1 MSRLLLLGMLV
12 ISILLTC
19 FACSQQNINDS
30 AGEQIV
36 RAASIPLRDHEDRDI
51 EYKGPYF
58 GQEPPGLE
66 PELLAPGLVSIE
78 GFWDYAGVFSP
89 DGTEFYFTR
98 SKTGEDDTILVT
110 LLQDG
115 KWTEPLKVEFAG
127 EHYTHEPCFAPDGTR
142 LFFGSARPL
151 PDGRTFS
158 SFQKGYKMWVVEREG
173 AGWGEP
179 YLLGSEVEGSF
190 LMYVSAADSG
200 NLYVGTAG
208 DIVVIRPIG
217 SGYSAPERIGPPFAD
232 ERGRTGHPCIAPDES
247 FMLLDSDRAGTLG
260 ELDIFV
266 SFRLH
271 NGAWSEPVGLGPAV
285 NTPGSDNCPR
295 LTPDGKFFLYSSER
309 SDRGKSDIY
318 WISTEI
324 IHKTRQKLT
333 ADKQPA

>member
-1 MSRLLLLGMLV
+1 MLLVTALFN
-12 ISILLTC
+12 C
-19 FACSQQNINDS
+19 FASSQQNISDS
-30 AGEQIV
+30 DGEQII
-36 RAASIPLRDHEDRDI
+36 RKASILLREHEDRDI
-51 EYKGPYF
+51 EYEGPYF

-89 DGTEFYFTR
+89 DGMEFYFSR

-110 LLQDG
+110 RMQDG
-115 KWTEPLKVEFAG
+115 KWTEPLRVEFAG
-127 EHYTHEPCFAPDGTR
+127 EHYTHEPCFSPDGSK

-158 SFQKGYKMWVVEREG
+158 SSREGYKIWVVEREG

-179 YLLGSEVEGSF
+179 YLLGSEVEDSF
-190 LMYVSAADSG
+190 LMYVSVSGSG
-200 NLYVGTAG
+200 NLYVGTQG
-208 DIVVIRPIG
+208 DIVVIRPDK
-217 SGYSAPERIGPPFAD
+217 SGYSAPERIGPPFSD
-232 ERGRTGHPCIAPDES
+232 SRGRTGHPCIAPDES

-271 NGAWSEPVGLGPAV
+271 NGAWSEPVSLGPAV

-309 SDRGKSDIY
+309 GEREKSDIY

-324 IHKTRQKLT
+324 IRKTRQTLE
-333 ADKQPA
+333 ADSHLQPQRE